1 MATVVIPNPQN
12 RYLEPYK
19 NRTYQY
25 DNKHSNLFLS
35 QYVNNILRAVGNDI
49 IIRGL
54 EVIPSINSTSDGIIF
69 DINPGSLIQDLTY
82 IEFPLPSR
90 IELTNLLPY
99 SDQYIILYTNWRY
112 LTTVHENSL
121 KIEATLYDLITETT
135 LTKWNAN
142 TNRIILG
149 VYRYEVLS
157 NKIINIT
164 EDKTLTSIIL
174 INSNVIKNSFFDNE
188 SSFPWIPINSK
199 LNIIKTGGIN
209 NSPFLRI
216 TPLGGSYQGIAQT
229 ISIKKDVEYRCSF
242 YIKGQSTNI
251 PFIAKIIDGDNI
263 YETNPI
269 ELGSITRQ
277 VGTTWTKYELVFTAI
292 SSTASFILTKLG
304 SDTEDMNFD
313 VDQIY
318 IVQYAEI
325 RKGSDLN
332 TIKYIDGGI
341 L

>member
-135 LTKWNAN
+135 LTKWNSN
-142 TNRIILG
+142 SNRIILG

-174 INSNVIKNSFFDNE
+174 SVIKQNIVGIILCVREYNVI
-188 SSFPWIPINSK
+188 
-199 LNIIKTGGIN
+199 
-209 NSPFLRI
+209 
-216 TPLGGSYQGIAQT
+216 
-229 ISIKKDVEYRCSF
+229 
-242 YIKGQSTNI
+242 
-251 PFIAKIIDGDNI
+251 
-263 YETNPI
+263 
-269 ELGSITRQ
+269 
-277 VGTTWTKYELVFTAI
+277 
-292 SSTASFILTKLG
+292 
-304 SDTEDMNFD
+304 
-313 VDQIY
+313 
-318 IVQYAEI
+318 
-325 RKGSDLN
+325 
-332 TIKYIDGGI
+332 
-341 L
+341 